1 MRKTSAWPLSQI
13 CVALIVYAS
22 LYPFDQWRDQGI
34 WSWSFLTAPWP
45 QYWLGFDVV
54 ANVLGYA
61 PLGFFLTLSAMRMGW
76 RSRVVTLTTLAAAVL
91 SLTMEGLQSYLP
103 ARVPSL
109 PDFLLN
115 ALGAWLG
122 AVLASSLERL
132 GLLRRWSQFRERW
145 FVRDAYMAL
154 VLMAVWPA
162 ALLFPVAVP
171 LGLGQVWERVEDAL
185 TSAFDATPFED
196 WIPLR
201 AFELEPLLP
210 GAELLCVML
219 GLLVPCLLGFG
230 VIRQMSQRLL
240 YVLAVLGMALGMSAL
255 SAALSY
261 GPAHAWTWLDLP
273 VVLGLV
279 FGGVVALV
287 FLPLSAR
294 TAWTFLLLAVLV
306 QQSVLNQSPESAYFA
321 QTLQT
326 WEQGRF
332 VRFHGLV
339 QWLGWLWPYAVLMLA
354 LVRLSRERSA
364 QT

>member
-1 MRKTSAWPLSQI
+1 
-13 CVALIVYAS
+13 
-22 LYPFDQWRDQGI
+22 
-34 WSWSFLTAPWP
+34 
-45 QYWLGFDVV
+45 
-54 ANVLGYA
+54 
-61 PLGFFLTLSAMRMGW
+61 
-76 RSRVVTLTTLAAAVL
+76 
-91 SLTMEGLQSYLP
+91 MEGLQSYLP
-103 ARVPSL
+103 SRVPSL

-115 ALGAWLG
+115 TLGAFVG
-122 AVLASSLERL
+122 AVLASALESL
-132 GLLRRWSQFRERW
+132 GVLRRWSQFRERW

-185 TSAFDATPFED
+185 TSAFEATPFED

-230 VIRQMSQRLL
+230 VIRRAGQRFFYLL
-240 YVLAVLGMALGMSAL
+240 AILGMALGVSAL
-255 SAALSY
+255 SAALTY
-261 GPAHAWTWLDLP
+261 GPTHAWTWLSLP
-273 VVLGLV
+273 VMLGLL
-279 FGGVVALV
+279 FGCVVALV
-287 FLPLSAR
+287 LLPLSAR
-294 TAWTFLLLAVLV
+294 AAWTLLLLAVLV

-321 QTLQT
+321 QTLQA

-339 QWLGWLWPYAVLMLA
+339 QWLGWLWPYAVMMLA

-364 QT
+364 QN